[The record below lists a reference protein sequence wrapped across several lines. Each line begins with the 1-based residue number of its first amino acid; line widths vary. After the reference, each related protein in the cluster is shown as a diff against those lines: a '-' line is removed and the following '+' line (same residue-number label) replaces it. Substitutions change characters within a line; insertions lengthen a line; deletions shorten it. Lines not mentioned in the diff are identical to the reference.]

1 MSEELLSEQ
10 TLKQLRAREGELRVQ
25 LNSVRRSWDRV
36 RKEADALDKKLR
48 GVRTHKDEQRNW

>member
-1 MSEELLSEQ
+1 MNEELLSKQ
-10 TLKQLRAREGELRVQ
+10 TLKELRVHEGKLRVQ

-36 RKEADALDKKLR
+36 RKEADALEKKLR